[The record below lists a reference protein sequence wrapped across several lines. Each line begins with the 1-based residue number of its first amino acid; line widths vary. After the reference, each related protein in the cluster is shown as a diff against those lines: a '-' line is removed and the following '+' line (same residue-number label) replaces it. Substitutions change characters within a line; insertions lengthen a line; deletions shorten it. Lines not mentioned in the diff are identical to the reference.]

1 MRKLERGVLLAL
13 MLFVGMLSLA
23 GLADVAEIRGRSAD
37 ISLDVISRMVP
48 FESASP
54 APKLVF
60 VDIDEASLK
69 TIGQWP
75 WPRAQIAKLIDKIN
89 SKTPLVI
96 GIDILMLESGRFT
109 RENIASVTKIAPEKL
124 KNIVD
129 GDALLG
135 EAISRAPLVMA
146 SNLVH
151 TANGDLLYRPSSVAQ
166 IGDGANNTL
175 LTVPGVRSPVEAL
188 QTSPGAGFVNLSLE
202 HDKIVRQVPLIAR
215 IGDKVI
221 PSFALEMLRVAQGA
235 SGHIVR
241 FAGVRGNSTTQ
252 IKTGNSIIATDER
265 GFFALHHGYSMRFKS
280 VSAGAILAD
289 SSADWRPA
297 LKDAIIV
304 IGSSAAGLKDIHT
317 TPLEAAIPGP
327 LIHLHTLEQI
337 LSGRILTK
345 STALS
350 FLEIIASAIATSF
363 MVWLMLRLGLIH
375 ALILLPS
382 LTAIIAWG
390 YVLGFKIYGY
400 LGNPV
405 FVLSLMVAV
414 SLLTLALRAMLEDR
428 RRKRLRSAFGQY
440 LSPKMVERI
449 DAAGV
454 TPSLGGETANATIM
468 FMDIRS
474 FTPLTETLIDDPQ
487 RLTLIVNTLMERAT
501 AIILENGGTLD
512 KYMGDALMAFWG
524 APLPQRNY
532 TAKSIEAAQAI
543 EAIMPAINAEL
554 DSLLP
559 PQHKP
564 IAIGIGIASGRV
576 VVGNFGSRFRFGYSC
591 LGDAVNLAARLES
604 FSKNTGLITTLCEE
618 TARLAPD
625 KAIVTIDAVSV
636 YGKAEKVKVA
646 TPLALSPETL
656 ALHETMRKKSSQKAK
671 RNLLEKL
678 KALPDY
684 PQSLIS
690 YYKSN

>member
-1 MRKLERGVLLAL
+1 MEICFIVRLA
-13 MLFVGMLSLA
+13 
-23 GLADVAEIRGRSAD
+23 
-37 ISLDVISRMVP
+37 
-48 FESASP
+48 
-54 APKLVF
+54 
-60 VDIDEASLK
+60 
-69 TIGQWP
+69 
-75 WPRAQIAKLIDKIN
+75 WPR
-89 SKTPLVI
+89 
-96 GIDILMLESGRFT
+96 
-109 RENIASVTKIAPEKL
+109 
-124 KNIVD
+124 
-129 GDALLG
+129 LG
-135 EAISRAPLVMA
+135 
-146 SNLVH
+146 
-151 TANGDLLYRPSSVAQ
+151 G
-166 IGDGANNTL
+166 GANNTL

-202 HDKIVRQVPLIAR
+202 HDKIVRQVPLIAQ
-215 IGDKVI
+215 IGDELI

-265 GFFALHHGYSMRFKS
+265 GFFALHHGYSTRFKNI
-280 VSAGAILAD
+280 SAGAILAD
-289 SSADWRPA
+289 SNQPT

-345 STALS
+345 STAFS
-350 FLEIIASAIATSF
+350 FLEIIAAAFASSI

-405 FVLSLMVAV
+405 FVLSLMVTV

-440 LSPKMVERI
+440 LSPQMVERI
-449 DAAGV
+449 DAAGIA
-454 TPSLGGETANATIM
+454 PSLGGETTNATIM
-468 FMDIRS
+468 FMDIRR
-474 FTPLTETLIDDPQ
+474 FTPLTEALIDNPQ
-487 RLTLIVNTLMERAT
+487 HLTLIVNTLMERAT
-501 AIILENGGTLD
+501 AIILEKGGTLD

-524 APLPQRNY
+524 APLPQRDY
-532 TAKSIEAAQAI
+532 TAKAIEAAQAI

-554 DSLLP
+554 DNLLP
-559 PQHKP
+559 SQHKP
-564 IAIGIGIASGRV
+564 ISIGIGIASGKV

-625 KAIVTIDAVSV
+625 KAIVTIDEVSV
-636 YGKAEKVKVA
+636 YGKAAKVKVA

-656 ALHETMRKKSSQKAK
+656 ALHETMLKKSSQKAK
-671 RNLLEKL
+671 LNILEKL
-678 KALPDY
+678 KALSDY
-684 PQSLIS
+684 PPSLIS

>member
-1 MRKLERGVLLAL
+1 MRKLERGVLIAL
-13 MLFVGMLSLA
+13 TFLVGILSLA
-23 GLADVAEIRGRSAD
+23 GLGDVAEIRGRSAD

-48 FESASP
+48 FESTSP

-89 SKTPLVI
+89 SETPLVI
-96 GIDILMLESGRFT
+96 GIDILMLEAGRFT
-109 RENIASVTKIAPEKL
+109 RANIASVVKIAPEKL

-151 TANGDLLYRPSSVAQ
+151 TTNEDLPYRPSSVAT
-166 IGDGANNTL
+166 IGGGANTL

-202 HDKIVRQVPLIAR
+202 HDKIVRQVPLIAQ
-215 IGDKVI
+215 IGDELI
-221 PSFALEMLRVAQGA
+221 PSFALEMLRVAEGA
-235 SGHIVR
+235 SGHVIR

-252 IKTGNSIIATDER
+252 IKTGNAIITTDES
-265 GFFALHHGYSMRFKS
+265 GFFALHHGHSTRFKS
-280 VSAGAILAD
+280 ISAGAILAD

-345 STALS
+345 STTLS
-350 FLEIIASAIATSF
+350 ALEIIAAAIASSI
-363 MVWLMLRLGLIH
+363 MVWLMLRLGLIP

-390 YVLGFKIYGY
+390 YVFGFKTYGY
-400 LGNPV
+400 LGNPM

-474 FTPLTETLIDDPQ
+474 FTSLTEALIDDPQ
-487 RLTLIVNTLMERAT
+487 HLTLIVNTLMERAT

-524 APLPQRNY
+524 APLPQRDY
-532 TAKSIEAAQAI
+532 TAKAIEAAQAI
-543 EAIMPAINAEL
+543 EAALPAINAEL

-559 PQHKP
+559 SQHKP
-564 IAIGIGIASGRV
+564 ISIGIGIASGKV

-625 KAIVTIDAVSV
+625 KAIVTIDEVSV
-636 YGKAEKVKVA
+636 YGKAAKVKVWA
-646 TPLALSPETL
+646 PLTLSPETL
-656 ALHETMRKKSSQKAK
+656 ALHETMLKKSSQKAK
-671 RNLLEKL
+671 LNILEKL
-678 KALPDY
+678 KALSDY
-684 PQSLIS
+684 PQSLVS